1 MIHIFVKKFITF
13 YRKKNKVRTKTIIL
27 TTILASIFIIGTIT
41 PVLASSQLTVTVD
54 PDSDTAIA
62 SMKYQRAIFIDY
74 SDGGQ
79 LADDLRGKDVF
90 VSFSAD
96 TSNSGVKSLLAGLNS
111 YALSK
116 NSQAQFTDLTIHYTA
131 TMTGRENSMSVDY
144 KIELLPVIEKF
155 VIRSYSPGSP
165 AILDVDWRGFGV
177 NGPIKVN
184 TAEYGN
190 LEINMPI
197 SFIQKFE
204 PALAAAIA
212 SGDAGDLA
220 SKRLMNADG
229 IKNQPVGNW
238 HFLFD
243 PTGIQVDASQHGLAE
258 ELAGNVLS
266 SYTMGESNFR
276 EGRQIEQTFEA
287 TFSMDKTYTLKTFE
301 SADNANIDIIGFA
314 TREISGTSEVFGVS
328 PEPPEGYATTST
340 GEFPAMIL
348 YGMAG
353 MAAIGGAAIMMMSK
367 RKLAKEKGHMEQ
379 TGIAPSQLTGVATS
393 ASSGGYQTVRGE
405 AQVTGLDDYNQ
416 HKNFYEEDKPQVE
429 EKKDSDSS
437 NTKGALPKGW
447 KPEK

>member
-1 MIHIFVKKFITF
+1 M
-13 YRKKNKVRTKTIIL
+13 
-27 TTILASIFIIGTIT
+27 FIIGTIT
-41 PVLASSQLTVTVD
+41 PVLGSAQLTVTVD
-54 PDSDTAIA
+54 PNSDTAIA

-74 SDGGQ
+74 SEGGE
-79 LADDLRGKDVF
+79 LASDLRGKDVF

-96 TSNSGVKSLLAGLNS
+96 SSNAGVKNLLEQLNS
-111 YALSK
+111 FILSK
-116 NSQAQFTDLTIHYTA
+116 NSQAQVTDLKVHYTA
-131 TMTGRENSMSVDY
+131 TMTGREGSMSIDY

-165 AILDVDWRGFGV
+165 AILDIDWRGFGT
-177 NGPIKVN
+177 NGPVTIS
-184 TAEYGN
+184 TTEYGN
-190 LEINMPI
+190 MEINMPI

-204 PALAAAIA
+204 PELAAAIIA
-212 SGDAGDLA
+212 GDAGDLA
-220 SKRLMNADG
+220 TKRLMNADG
-229 IKNQPVGNW
+229 VKNQPVGNW

-243 PTGIQVDASQHGLAE
+243 PTGISVDASQHGLSE
-258 ELAGNVLS
+258 EIAGNVIS
-266 SYTMGESNFR
+266 SYTMGESNLR
-276 EGRQIEQTFEA
+276 EGRQVEQVYEA
-287 TFSMDKTYTLKTFE
+287 SFTMDKVYTLKTFE
-301 SADNANIDIIGFA
+301 SADNALISVIGFA

-353 MAAIGGAAIMMMSK
+353 MAALGGVAMMMMSR

-393 ASSGGYQTVRGE
+393 ASAGGYQTVRGE
-405 AQVTGLDDYNQ
+405 AQVKGLDDYNQ

-429 EKKDSDSS
+429 EKKESDSS
-437 NTKGALPKGW
+437 STKGALPKGW

>member
-1 MIHIFVKKFITF
+1 M
-13 YRKKNKVRTKTIIL
+13 
-27 TTILASIFIIGTIT
+27 FIIGTIT
-41 PVLASSQLTVTVD
+41 PVLGSAQLTVTVD
-54 PDSDTAIA
+54 PNSDTAIA

-74 SDGGQ
+74 SEGGE
-79 LADDLRGKDVF
+79 LASDLRGKNVF

-96 TSNSGVKSLLAGLNS
+96 SSNAGVKNLLGQLNS
-111 YALSK
+111 FILSK
-116 NSQAQFTDLTIHYTA
+116 NSQAQVTDLKVHYTA
-131 TMTGRENSMSVDY
+131 TMTGREGSMSIDY

-165 AILDVDWRGFGV
+165 AILDIDWRGFGT
-177 NGPIKVN
+177 NGPVAIN

-204 PALAAAIA
+204 PELAAAIIA
-212 SGDAGDLA
+212 GDAGDLA
-220 SKRLMNADG
+220 TKRLMNADG
-229 IKNQPVGNW
+229 VKNQPVGNW

-243 PTGIQVDASQHGLAE
+243 PTGISVDASQHGLSE
-258 ELAGNVLS
+258 EIAGNVIS
-266 SYTMGESNFR
+266 SYTMGESNLR
-276 EGRQIEQTFEA
+276 EGRQVEQVYEA
-287 TFSMDKTYTLKTFE
+287 SFTMDKVYTLKTFE
-301 SADNANIDIIGFA
+301 SADNALISVIGFA

-353 MAAIGGAAIMMMSK
+353 MAALGGVAMMMMSR
-367 RKLAKEKGHMEQ
+367 RKLSKEKGHMHQ
-379 TGIAPSQLTGVATS
+379 TGIDPSQLTGVATS
-393 ASSGGYQTVRGE
+393 ASAGGYQTVRGE
-405 AQVTGLDDYNQ
+405 AQVKGLDDYNQ

-429 EKKDSDSS
+429 EKNESDSS
-437 NTKGALPKGW
+437 STKGALPKGW